1 LHQAFCKPRVPVNR
15 SSAITIGDFVMQLPR
30 GATVAVA
37 DGEKLRL
44 FRNTGDETNPKLTL
58 LPGSDVSS
66 DNKGSGARHQSSSA
80 NPDNSQ
86 VEEDSF
92 AAGIAELLNRQV
104 LDGKVTDLIVIAAPR
119 TLGELRKHY
128 HQKLSATLVGEVA
141 KDLTGHSLQ
150 DVEKAIATA

>member
-1 LHQAFCKPRVPVNR
+1 
-15 SSAITIGDFVMQLPR
+15 MQLSK
-30 GATVAVA
+30 GTTVAVA
-37 DGEKLRL
+37 DGEILKL
-44 FRNTGDETNPKLTL
+44 FRNTGDATNPKLIA
-58 LPGSDVSS
+58 LPGSDVLS

-92 AAGIAELLNRQV
+92 AAGIAGLLNRQV

-128 HQKLSATLVGEVA
+128 HTKLSATLVGEIS

-150 DVEKAIATA
+150 DIEKAIATA

>member
-1 LHQAFCKPRVPVNR
+1 
-15 SSAITIGDFVMQLPR
+15 MQLPK
-30 GATVAVA
+30 GTTVAVA
-37 DGEKLRL
+37 DGEILKL
-44 FRNTGDETNPKLTL
+44 FRNTGDATNPKLIA

-92 AAGIAELLNRQV
+92 AAGIADLLNRQV

-128 HQKLSATLVGEVA
+128 HNKLSATLVGEIS

-150 DVEKAIATA
+150 DIEKAIATA

>member
-1 LHQAFCKPRVPVNR
+1 
-15 SSAITIGDFVMQLPR
+15 MQLPK
-30 GATVAVA
+30 GTTVAVA
-37 DGEKLRL
+37 DGEILKL
-44 FRNTGDETNPKLTL
+44 FRNTGDATNPKLIA

-92 AAGIAELLNRQV
+92 AAGIAGLLNRQV

-128 HQKLSATLVGEVA
+128 HNKLLAMLVGEIA

-150 DVEKAIATA
+150 DIEKAIATA

>member
-1 LHQAFCKPRVPVNR
+1 
-15 SSAITIGDFVMQLPR
+15 MQLPK

-66 DNKGSGARHQSSSA
+66 DNKGSGSRHQSSSA

-92 AAGIAELLNRQV
+92 AAGIADLLNRQV

-128 HQKLSATLVGEVA
+128 HKKLSATLVGEVA

-150 DVEKAIATA
+150 DVEKAIANA

>member
-1 LHQAFCKPRVPVNR
+1 
-15 SSAITIGDFVMQLPR
+15 MQLPK
-30 GATVAVA
+30 GTTVAVA
-37 DGEKLRL
+37 DGEILKL
-44 FRNTGDETNPKLTL
+44 FRNTGDATNPKLIA
-58 LPGSDVSS
+58 LPGLDASS

-92 AAGIAELLNRQV
+92 AAGIAGLLNRQV

-128 HQKLSATLVGEVA
+128 HNKLSATLVGEIS
-141 KDLTGHSLQ
+141 KDLTGHSVQ
-150 DVEKAIATA
+150 DIEKAIAAA

>member
-1 LHQAFCKPRVPVNR
+1 
-15 SSAITIGDFVMQLPR
+15 
-30 GATVAVA
+30 
-37 DGEKLRL
+37 
-44 FRNTGDETNPKLTL
+44 
-58 LPGSDVSS
+58 
-66 DNKGSGARHQSSSA
+66 
-80 NPDNSQ
+80 
-86 VEEDSF
+86 
-92 AAGIAELLNRQV
+92 V

>member
-1 LHQAFCKPRVPVNR
+1 
-15 SSAITIGDFVMQLPR
+15 MQLPK
-30 GATVAVA
+30 GTTVAVA
-37 DGEKLRL
+37 DGEILKL
-44 FRNTGDETNPKLTL
+44 FRNTGDATNPKLIA

-66 DNKGSGARHQSSSA
+66 HNKGSGARHQSSSA

-92 AAGIAELLNRQV
+92 AAGIAGLLNRQV

-128 HQKLSATLVGEVA
+128 HNKLLAMLVGEIA

-150 DVEKAIATA
+150 DIEKAIATA